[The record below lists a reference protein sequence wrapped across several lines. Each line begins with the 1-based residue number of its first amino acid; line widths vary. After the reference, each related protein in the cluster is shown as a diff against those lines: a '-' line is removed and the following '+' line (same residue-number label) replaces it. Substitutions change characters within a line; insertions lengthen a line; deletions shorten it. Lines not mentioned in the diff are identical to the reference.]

1 MYHILFDRY
10 RCLLLL
16 ACCLAASS
24 CTVRPEPPPTNV
36 GVYNHTTAAIVRF
49 SVSNLDDGTS
59 SGGPDVYPKKE
70 GSPYSGGGAFMC
82 CMSGIP
88 DEWRPGLW
96 VKVVWL
102 RDQHP
107 FNHENRTGLK
117 WFQATAEIP
126 PYKGAGSFFVKFL
139 SNDRIRLHVVSNDPM
154 PDGTYERP
162 YTPPAEDDPYIV
174 QGILDAKRNAEQAKI
189 LAGRIQRDLKRQE
202 ARKREQQESEAQK
215 EGEKP

>member
-24 CTVRPEPPPTNV
+24 CTVRPETSPADV
-36 GVYNHTTAAIVRF
+36 GGYNYTTAAIVRF

-96 VKVVWL
+96 VNVVWL

-126 PYKGAGSFFVKFL
+126 PYKRPTDFFVKFL
-139 SNDRIRLHVVSNDPM
+139 PGDRIRLYILSNSPL
-154 PDGTYERP
+154 PDGTYEEP
-162 YTPPAEDDPYIV
+162 GIKPADNDPYIV

-189 LAGRIQRDLKRQE
+189 LAGRIKRDLKRQE
-202 ARKREQQESEAQK
+202 ARMREQQEPEAQK

>member
-1 MYHILFDRY
+1 MCHILFDRY

-24 CTVRPEPPPTNV
+24 CTARPETAPTDV
-36 GVYNHTTAAIVRF
+36 GGYNYTTAAIVRF

-139 SNDRIRLHVVSNDPM
+139 SCYPFSSHPFA
-154 PDGTYERP
+154 Y
-162 YTPPAEDDPYIV
+162 
-174 QGILDAKRNAEQAKI
+174 
-189 LAGRIQRDLKRQE
+189 
-202 ARKREQQESEAQK
+202 
-215 EGEKP
+215 

>member
-24 CTVRPEPPPTNV
+24 CTVRPETLPTDV
-36 GVYNHTTAAIVRF
+36 GGYNYTTSGIVRF
-49 SVSNLDDGTS
+49 SVSSLDGRSS
-59 SGGPDVYPKKE
+59 SGGPDIVPKKE
-70 GSPYSGGGAFMC
+70 GSPCSGGGAFMC
-82 CMSGIP
+82 CMGGIP
-88 DEWRPGLW
+88 TEWRPGLW
-96 VKVVWL
+96 IKVVWL

-107 FNHENRTGLK
+107 YSHENRTGLK

-139 SNDRIRLHVVSNDPM
+139 PDDRIRLHVVSNAPM

-162 YTPPAEDDPYIV
+162 YTTPANDDPYIV
-174 QGILDAKRNAEQAKI
+174 QGIPDVKRNADLAKE
-189 LAGRIQRDLKRQE
+189 LAWRVQRDRERPDKER
-202 ARKREQQESEAQK
+202 ARKASGNQE
-215 EGEKP
+215 EGGKP